1 MKKILSFL
9 TVFFLLLLCG
19 CRITDGGMSSRTY
32 IEYSSN
38 AIYVDENGSELD
50 DETVSQIE
58 LQINQEFDDQATV
71 SETISANASSNDNT
85 NSSEAS
91 SQTGVISDA
100 VADEVQE
107 IVEADVNT
115 AGEKPLYYTYLTASQ
130 QRIYRFMKT
139 AAEQMT
145 TGYFSVGATISG
157 EDRFSDIAIA
167 YRALSSDNPQIFWL
181 PEFYMMSADGSAMAF
196 SDENEGVDY
205 TLTPQEKKMAEQ
217 QLYTTV
223 NNLVTQASA
232 LKSRFEKELFFHD
245 WLCQNVTYDFDGTDN
260 VYTVYGALINGVAVC
275 EGYSRAMQLLCDS
288 VGIPCTVIYG
298 RSNDIAHMW
307 NIINPGDGWYHLDVT
322 WDDDEKNEL
331 LRHTYVNLN
340 DEQIAVDHIIF
351 DAVSVGKSYVGN
363 DDFNLCLYACNKDK
377 YNYFVKNGLVF
388 TDDVA
393 AAAQTVKE
401 ANNEGLTS
409 IEVLYTGS
417 TMDYKAF
424 LNRVNRELY
433 ESGSSVW
440 LSKYSCLGNA
450 IVIWW

>member
-1 MKKILSFL
+1 MKKLISFL
-9 TVFFLLLLCG
+9 TALLMLLMCG
-19 CRITDGGMSSRTY
+19 CRMIGGEMSSDTY
-32 IEYSSN
+32 FEYSSSR
-38 AIYVDENGSELD
+38 IYVDENGSKLADEIVSSIESEISQEVD
-50 DETVSQIE
+50 DSS
-58 LQINQEFDDQATV
+58 TV
-71 SETISANASSNDNT
+71 SEATSFDNSYNDNSNISET
-85 NSSEAS
+85 NN
-91 SQTGVISDA
+91 QTGVIGSA
-100 VADEVQE
+100 AADNVQE
-107 IVEADVNT
+107 IAEADVNT
-115 AGEKPLYYTYLTASQ
+115 AGEKPLYYTYLTESQ

-145 TGYFSVGATISG
+145 TGYFSVGATVGG

-298 RSNDIAHMW
+298 RSNGVAHMW

-322 WDDDEKNEL
+322 WDDDEEYGV
-331 LRHTYVNLN
+331 LRHAYVNLN
-340 DEQIAVDHIIF
+340 DEQITADHIIF
-351 DAVSVGKSYVGN
+351 DAVATGKSYVGD

-409 IEVLYTGS
+409 IEVLYTGNA
-417 TMDYKAF
+417 MDYKAF